1 MSLLPFPFPSY
12 LPKLVTRIPVM
23 PRTVGARAWNVA
35 DNNVI
40 LEAVECALT
49 RLAQDAHK
57 AAELKTL
64 SSRELWD
71 KGLEEALEL
80 AKVDEEGREPKDAFA
95 ELHELL
101 KIRSV
106 GSVKNR
112 ARNERKAGRLSLKA
126 EQKVLPSSPD
136 AQGFEFGQR
145 AFNADTEEEAE
156 ALTRD
161 LVVARDAL
169 DESENVGSVEA
180 EFAAGAVRGWKHVAC
195 GATLVCLGERL
206 RPISLLSDVEFTPT
220 QAANIV
226 NKLCKPNDWHEAG
239 ELLAGLGYLA
249 LPGVELDLC
258 FDEYGDTWCH
268 RLVALVCK
276 LYHDEQTRT
285 GGTLELLEANK
296 ADNFGKVLKGLGAF
310 AESTPEKAAKLAAN
324 LINLTCRGGLVDHW
338 DSENLV
344 QRVRA
349 EPEAMASL
357 LNAAGFLDE
366 DCDISSQLERLG
378 PFIDFEICSGDDS
391 NFEYWFKDA
400 EGLERMS
407 KLLRRLVLKR
417 DGDTGCA
424 FKKEDALK
432 LGRGILDEL
441 TLCSDDDNMNED
453 EEWKVEDVGVL
464 LRKTLLLDERDDDIA
479 EQLVDYAVAT
489 EGPQLV
495 GGSGGKQARRLRR
508 GLTDQEEDDASS
520 GEHVEDTDESS
531 NVTQQAGLTL
541 RVGSWNVADF
551 TAKTVKDL
559 DRRLRNIAHT
569 ITEGGYDVIALQE
582 VQSGKPGTRAVELL
596 KERLNKQ
603 ENVWDAKVCKFP
615 ASSKETFGFVWRTDN
630 LQMTCDPELVSG
642 HGDHRFSTKLIK
654 AADKVGVTLRNPK
667 WTSKMTGS
675 FFSGNR
681 PYKRIPAFAVFKVV
695 WPDIA
700 DDEIKGLVIG
710 NAHFDSAGPLP
721 ELSRLRHL
729 LEACDSSKGLL
740 VVCGDFNTA
749 RPRPEDIYRE
759 GKNEWNRLFGDPRVW
774 ENTVS
779 LEQPTNLWPAVK
791 DGNHYDNIII
801 PAWVKERKQVLS
813 WVQHWPEAVQNMLHT
828 VMLDWKGQN
837 DRKKTL
843 RGGDD
848 NGAIVNAFKACW
860 SDHRPVGIQIPMKQ
874 KLTPQMT
881 G

>member
-1 MSLLPFPFPSY
+1 
-12 LPKLVTRIPVM
+12 M

-64 SSRELWD
+64 SSRELWE
-71 KGLEEALEL
+71 KGLKEALEL

-95 ELHELL
+95 ELLELL
-101 KIRSV
+101 EIRSV

-112 ARNERKAGRLSLKA
+112 AKKERNAGRLRLRA

-145 AFNADTEEEAE
+145 AFKAFKADTKEEAD

-161 LVVARDAL
+161 LIVARDAL
-169 DESENVGSVEA
+169 DEGENVCMDEA
-180 EFAAGAVRGWKHVAC
+180 EFASGAVRGWKSVAH
-195 GATLVCLGERL
+195 GATLVRLGERL

-220 QAANIV
+220 QATNIV
-226 NKLCKPNDWHEAG
+226 NKLCDAESEPNDGHEAG

-249 LPGVELDLC
+249 LQGHELDLC
-258 FDEYGDTWCH
+258 FDEYGDTTCR

-276 LYHDEQTRT
+276 LF
-285 GGTLELLEANK
+285 EANK
-296 ADNFGKVLKGLGAF
+296 AENIGKVLKGLDAF
-310 AESTPEKAAKLAAN
+310 AKSTPETAAKDAAN
-324 LINLTCRGGLVDHW
+324 LINLACRGGLVDHW
-338 DSENLV
+338 ESENLV
-344 QRVRA
+344 QRVKA
-349 EPEAMASL
+349 EPDAMASL

-378 PFIDFEICSGDDS
+378 PFIDSRICEGDDGS
-391 NFEYWFKDA
+391 NFEYWFKDT

-417 DGDTGCA
+417 DGDTECA

-432 LGRGILDEL
+432 LGRGILDKL
-441 TLCSDDDNMNED
+441 TLCSDDDNMDDYNA
-453 EEWKVEDVGVL
+453 WKVEDVGVL
-464 LRKTLLLDERDDDIA
+464 LRKTLQLDERDDDIA
-479 EQLVDYAVAT
+479 EQLILYAVSSQ
-489 EGPQLV
+489 GPQLV
-495 GGSGGKQARRLRR
+495 GGLKFVVGGKQARRLRR
-508 GLTDQEEDDASS
+508 GLTD
-520 GEHVEDTDESS
+520 TESS
-531 NVTQQAGLTL
+531 DVTAAVRDLLAKQAGPTL
-541 RVGSWNVADF
+541 RIGSWNVADF
-551 TAKTVKDL
+551 TAKSVKDV
-559 DRRLRNIAHT
+559 DRRLKNIAQT
-569 ITEGGYDVIALQE
+569 ITEGRYDVIALQE
-582 VQSGKPGTRAVELL
+582 VQSGPGGTRAVNLL

-615 ASSKETFGFVWRTDN
+615 ASYKETFGFVWRTDE

-642 HGDHRFSTKLIK
+642 HGDHCFSTKLINK
-654 AADKVGVTLRNPK
+654 AAEVGVTLRNPK
-667 WTSKMTGS
+667 WTNKMTGS

-695 WPDIA
+695 WPNIA
-700 DDEIKGLVIG
+700 EDEIKGLVIG
-710 NAHFDSAGPLP
+710 NAHFHSDGPLP

-729 LEACDSSKGLL
+729 LEACVSSDGLL
-740 VVCGDFNTA
+740 VVCGDFNTD
-749 RPRPEDIYRE
+749 RPRAEDVYRE
-759 GKNEWNRLFGDPRVW
+759 GEIEWNRLFGEPPHPRVW

-801 PAWVKERKQVLS
+801 PAWVKERKQVSS

-828 VMLDWKGQN
+828 VMLDWKRQN

-860 SDHRPVGIQIPMKQ
+860 SDHRPVGFQIPMKLKVQ
-874 KLTPQMT
+874 PSE
-881 G
+881 